1 MGREHHDIL
10 PFGLRVADDPVDQ
23 PGHVVSA
30 LFDVLVKRREIRVR
44 QPADRLVVVYAEY
57 GNVVRDAE
65 FPPPSAFGLQTG
77 FGDVISLIVV
87 AGHDCDRF
95 GQRLQPGGQ
104 LDRVVEPQ
112 VGLRRV
118 PQRREGEFG
127 IGPADRFAET
137 LIAFVG
143 PYDSA
148 GAVECEVAES
158 FFQEVLRAHLPGP
171 VVGSGDVGDRREAG
185 FEILCD
191 GDDAVAGEQ
200 FDVVRVVELSD
211 DGIGTHAQR
220 PVDHGFDAE
229 FVADGERQPAKAPGL
244 SGVVGV
250 ACDTQQKAPGVGFG
264 EIRQKDNACHFGA
277 LLWVKDS
284 FFCRNGAARSAFLSA
299 IFRGAG
305 FLRRNVCVK

>member
-1 MGREHHDIL
+1 MSLGMREFPPPLDL
-10 PFGLRVADDPVDQ
+10 EARFGDMV
-23 PGHVVSA
+23 
-30 LFDVLVKRREIRVR
+30 
-44 QPADRLVVVYAEY
+44 RLVVV
-57 GNVVRDAE
+57 
-65 FPPPSAFGLQTG
+65 T
-77 FGDVISLIVV
+77 
-87 AGHDCDRF
+87 GHDSHRF
-95 GQRLQPGGQ
+95 GQRLQPR
-104 LDRVVEPQ
+104 DE
-112 VGLRRV
+112 LRRV
-118 PQRREGEFG
+118 IVPQVVLGSAAQRREGE
-127 IGPADRFAET
+127 IGVRLLDGLAET
-137 LIAFVG
+137 LAAFVREVDA
-143 PYDSA
+143 PRP
-148 GAVECEVAES
+148 VEGEVAEPL
-158 FFQEVLRAHLPGP
+158 FQEILRGHAAGK
-171 VVGSGDVGDRREAG
+171 VVRPGDVGDRREAG

-284 FFCRNGAARSAFLSA
+284 FFCRNDAARSAFLSA